1 MSDYRISKISPN
13 DTRRNQLVD
22 ELLNAEG
29 IRRDK
34 NLDYTC
40 GMFDENDELAA
51 TGSCYGNTLR
61 CLAVSSRH
69 QGEGLM
75 NQLMTHMMETQFNRG
90 NHHMFLYTKSSTSK
104 FFSDLGFYE
113 VANIPGKVVF
123 MENKKTGFKNYVENL
138 SGSKKEGKSVAALVM
153 NGNPFTLGHLF
164 LVEKAAAENDV
175 VHLFM
180 VSEDVS
186 LIPFS
191 IRKRL
196 IMEGTAH
203 LSNLCYHE
211 TGPYIVSNSTFPSY
225 FQKDSEAVIESHALL
240 DLSIFIKIAQSLGIT
255 RRYVGEEPTSQVTA
269 IYNQIMKEKLPE
281 SNIQCIIVP
290 RKETDKTVI
299 SASTVRKLIQD
310 GEIDLLSN
318 FLPETTLDFFRSKES
333 EPVIARIR
341 NADEVIH
348 Y

>member
-1 MSDYRISKISPN
+1 M
-13 DTRRNQLVD
+13 
-22 ELLNAEG
+22 
-29 IRRDK
+29 
-34 NLDYTC
+34 
-40 GMFDENDELAA
+40 
-51 TGSCYGNTLR
+51 
-61 CLAVSSRH
+61 
-69 QGEGLM
+69 
-75 NQLMTHMMETQFNRG
+75 
-90 NHHMFLYTKSSTSK
+90 
-104 FFSDLGFYE
+104 
-113 VANIPGKVVF
+113 
-123 MENKKTGFKNYVENL
+123 ENL

-164 LVEKAAAENDV
+164 LIEKAAAENDV

-211 TGPYIVSNSTFPSY
+211 TGPYIVSNATFPSY
-225 FQKDSEAVIESHALL
+225 FQKDNEAVIESHALL